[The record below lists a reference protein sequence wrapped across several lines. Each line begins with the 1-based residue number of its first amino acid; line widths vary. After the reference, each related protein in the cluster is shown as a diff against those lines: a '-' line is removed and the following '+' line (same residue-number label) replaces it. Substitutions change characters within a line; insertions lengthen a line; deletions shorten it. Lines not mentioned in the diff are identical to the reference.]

1 MLSINNLSISFGDLQ
16 VLDSINF
23 SVGRNEIVSI
33 VGPSGCGKSTLLRC
47 IAGLISPSSGE
58 IIFDYGEVSSLP
70 QVSLVFQRPV
80 LLEWLTIGENLRLPY
95 KLGNREYDAKAVADS
110 LKAFNLEGFTDYFPR
125 EISIGMA
132 QRVCLARAIA
142 EDAKL
147 LLLDE
152 PFSGLDEITRQN
164 VCIEL
169 SNTLKNRSAIFVTHS
184 IHDAVFL
191 GHRVIVLSQWPA
203 RISYEIT
210 IDLPMPRT
218 DELWLSDK
226 LNPYLTAVR
235 NQMTKNL

>member
-1 MLSINNLSISFGDLQ
+1 MLSINNLSISFGDLH
-16 VLDSINF
+16 VLDSISF

-58 IIFDYGEVSSLP
+58 IIFDYGEVSALP

-95 KLGNREYDAKAVADS
+95 KLGNREYDSKAVADS

-142 EDAKL
+142 EDSRL

-164 VCIEL
+164 VSIAL

-203 RISYEIT
+203 RISYEVT
-210 IDLPMPRT
+210 IDLPMQRT

-226 LNPYLTAVR
+226 LNPYLTSIR

>member
-1 MLSINNLSISFGDLQ
+1 MLSINNLSISFGDLH
-16 VLDSINF
+16 VLDSIGF

-95 KLGNREYDAKAVADS
+95 KLGKREYDAKAVADS
-110 LKAFNLEGFTDYFPR
+110 LKAFNLEGFNDYFPR

-226 LNPYLTAVR
+226 LNLYLTAVR

>member
-1 MLSINNLSISFGDLQ
+1 MLSINNLSVNFGDLQ
-16 VLDSINF
+16 VLDSISF

-33 VGPSGCGKSTLLRC
+33 IGPSGCGKSTLLRC
-47 IAGLISPSSGE
+47 IAGLISPSSGKV
-58 IIFDYGEVSSLP
+58 IFDSGEVSSLP

-95 KLGNREYDAKAVADS
+95 KLGNREYDAKAVSDS

-142 EDAKL
+142 EDARL

-152 PFSGLDEITRQN
+152 PFSGLDEITREN

-203 RISYEIT
+203 RISYEIA

-218 DELWLSDK
+218 DDLWLSDK
-226 LNPYLTAVR
+226 LNPYLTAIR

>member
-1 MLSINNLSISFGDLQ
+1 MLSLNNLSVSFGDLQ
-16 VLDSINF
+16 VLDSIGF

-47 IAGLISPSSGE
+47 IAGLISPSSGK

>member
-1 MLSINNLSISFGDLQ
+1 MLSINNLSVSFGDLH
-16 VLDSINF
+16 VLDSIGF

-95 KLGNREYDAKAVADS
+95 KIGNREYDAKAVADS

-218 DELWLSDK
+218 DDLWLSDK

>member
-1 MLSINNLSISFGDLQ
+1 MLSLNNLSVSFGDLQ

-23 SVGRNEIVSI
+23 SVDRNEIVSI

-58 IIFDYGEVSSLP
+58 IVFDYGAVSALP

-142 EDAKL
+142 EDARL

-218 DELWLSDK
+218 DDLWLSDK